1 MVLVKAN
8 FAINKSCGEL
18 RVDSKNMLS
27 FYEAPSVWTI
37 LTPGSLEKLKGIPFI
52 LKIVVYGLQ
61 NLLKQVQF

>member
-27 FYEAPSVWTI
+27 FYVASTVWTI
-37 LTPGSLEKLKGIPFI
+37 LTPGSLEKLKGIPFVGP
-52 LKIVVYGLQ
+52 LHG
-61 NLLKQVQF
+61 